1 MGFPYLFR
9 GALDIHARAINE
21 EMKIACATAL
31 AELAREDVPDEVA
44 LAYGKELKFGR
55 DYIIPPPFD
64 INQPCYDIH
73 TSLDISGNAIY
84 RDYFEVGWKNP
95 NITIIITVKVTDPI
109 THRSSEAYIEVTT
122 TDGDYPVITT
132 TPFHP
137 GIKKYDATKPQ
148 IIPSKVAWYD
158 QAIVYW
164 NVTPTIASFT
174 PSKDNGGIYYI
185 NNPLINILSNI
196 NLSTRNK

>member
-1 MGFPYLFR
+1 M
-9 GALDIHARAINE
+9 
-21 EMKIACATAL
+21 
-31 AELAREDVPDEVA
+31 
-44 LAYGKELKFGR
+44 
-55 DYIIPPPFD
+55 
-64 INQPCYDIH
+64 
-73 TSLDISGNAIY
+73 
-84 RDYFEVGWKNP
+84 
-95 NITIIITVKVTDPI
+95 
-109 THRSSEAYIEVTT
+109 
-122 TDGDYPVITT
+122 ITT

-185 NNPLINILSNI
+185 NNPSTSKSISDHFDLYIPGNLLNAFGSYTFTVTCRHTGRYNTFSTSSSVTIEMNTLPSSGSTLVNISYSRSDTKDSYSIFTPFDFFIMVFNNYLF
-196 NLSTRNK
+196 K